1 MNEKNNRPLWIGLGV
16 SIAVNLC
23 LIIVVIFYPFLGFHN
38 AYIPEDLP
46 EDFNLMN
53 EAWSIINNDYIDN
66 DKIDSKEMSEGAVG
80 GMVRALG
87 DQYSVYLNPDAH
99 ALEMSDITGK
109 FYGIGAY
116 VGSKDNQ
123 LVIIAPMEGS
133 PAQAAGLLPGDI
145 ILKINGEDTL
155 GLSVTEAALK
165 IQGPEGTDVVLTILH
180 EDEEQPVEV
189 TITRQKIT
197 LTSVFWEEK
206 GNILYIKLIG
216 FTENAMPEI
225 IAALEAGVADK
236 VDGIIL
242 DLRNNGGG
250 LLNIAVDI
258 TSQFLDDGIVVRAV
272 NNKGEEGYE
281 PVKRGGMAT
290 DIPMVVL
297 VNSGSASASEVVAG
311 ALQDYERAKLI
322 GQQTFGKGSVQ
333 LIRSLSDG
341 SALHITMARWL
352 TPKGR
357 LIDGTGLQP
366 DLYSELEDDELVDF
380 AIDYLTGELEL
391 NPSYE

>member
-1 MNEKNNRPLWIGLGV
+1 MNDKNNKPLWIGL
-16 SIAVNLC
+16 SISIVVNLC
-23 LIIVVIFYPFLGFHN
+23 LIIVIIFYPFMGFHS
-38 AYIPEDLP
+38 AYVPEDLP
-46 EDFNLMN
+46 EDFNLMT
-53 EAWSIINNDYIDN
+53 EAWSIINSDYIDN
-66 DKIDSKEMSEGAVG
+66 DQIDSKVMSEGAVG

-116 VGSKDNQ
+116 VGSKNNQ

-133 PAQAAGLLPGDI
+133 PAQKAGLLPGDI

-180 EDEEQPVEV
+180 EDEEQPIDI

-197 LTSVFWEEK
+197 LTSVFWEIK
-206 GNILYIKLIG
+206 DNILYVQLIG

-225 IAALEAGVADK
+225 MAALEAGIADN
-236 VDGIIL
+236 VDGMIL

-258 TSQFLDDGIVVRAV
+258 ASQFLDDGIVVRAV

-281 PVKRGGMAT
+281 PVKRGGIAT
-290 DIPMVVL
+290 EIPMVVL
-297 VNSGSASASEVVAG
+297 VNGGSASASEVVAG

-341 SALHITMARWL
+341 SAIHITMARWL

-357 LIDGTGLQP
+357 MIDGTGLQP
-366 DLYSELEDDELVDF
+366 DLYSELEEDELVNF
-380 AIDYLTGELEL
+380 AIDYLTGEVEL
-391 NPSYE
+391 NTSYE

>member
-1 MNEKNNRPLWIGLGV
+1 MNEKNNRPLWIGLGI

-23 LIIVVIFYPFLGFHN
+23 LIIVVILYPFLGFHS
-38 AYIPEDLP
+38 AYIPQDLP

-53 EAWSIINNDYIDN
+53 EAWSIVNNDYIDN

-80 GMVRALG
+80 GMVDALG
-87 DQYSVYLNPDAH
+87 DKYSVYLNPDAH

-116 VGSKDNQ
+116 VGSKNNQ

-133 PAQAAGLLPGDI
+133 PAQEAGLLPGDI

-180 EDEEQPVEV
+180 EDEEQPIEV

-206 GNILYIKLIG
+206 DNILYVQLIG

-225 IAALEAGVADK
+225 MAALEAGIADK

-281 PVKRGGMAT
+281 PVKRGGIAT

-341 SALHITMARWL
+341 SAIHITMARWL

-366 DLYSELEDDELVDF
+366 DLYSELEDDELVNF
-380 AIDYLTGELEL
+380 AIDYLTGEVEL

>member
-1 MNEKNNRPLWIGLGV
+1 MNEKKNPPLLIGLTI
-16 SIAVNLC
+16 SIVINLC
-23 LIIVVIFYPFLGFHN
+23 LIIVVIFYPVLGFHK

-46 EDFNLMN
+46 EDFNLMS
-53 EAWSIINNDYIDN
+53 EAWSIINNDFIDS
-66 DKIDSKEMSEGAVG
+66 DKIEGKELSEGAVG
-80 GMVRALG
+80 GMVTALG
-87 DQYSVYLNPDAH
+87 DKYSVYLDPDEH
-99 ALEMSDITGK
+99 ALEMSSITGK

-133 PAQAAGLLPGDI
+133 PAEEAGLLPGDI

-155 GLSVTEAALK
+155 DLSVIEAALK

-180 EDEEQPVEV
+180 EDEEQPIDI

-197 LTSVFWEEK
+197 LTSVFWEIK
-206 GNILYIKLIG
+206 DNILYVQLIG
-216 FTENAMPEI
+216 FTENALQELME
-225 IAALEAGVADK
+225 ALEEAIADN
-236 VDGIIL
+236 VDGIVL

-258 TSQFLDDGIVVRAV
+258 TSQFLNKGVVVTAV
-272 NNKGEEGYE
+272 NNRGEEGYE
-281 PVKRGGMAT
+281 PVKPGGIAT

-297 VNSGSASASEVVAG
+297 VNNGSASASEVVAG
-311 ALQDYERAKLI
+311 ALQDYDRAKLI

-333 LIRSLSDG
+333 LIRDLSDG
-341 SALHITMARWL
+341 SAIHITIARWL
-352 TPKGR
+352 TPDGR
-357 LIDGTGLQP
+357 TIDGTGLQP
-366 DLYSELEDDELVDF
+366 DLYSELEGDELVDF
-380 AIDYLTGELEL
+380 ARDYLSGEVEL

>member
-1 MNEKNNRPLWIGLGV
+1 MNEKNNRPLWIGLGI

-23 LIIVVIFYPFLGFHN
+23 LIIVVVLYPFLGFHS
-38 AYIPEDLP
+38 AYIPQDLP

-53 EAWSIINNDYIDN
+53 EAWSIVNNDYIDN
-66 DKIDSKEMSEGAVG
+66 DNIDAKEMSEGAVG
-80 GMVRALG
+80 GMVDALG
-87 DQYSVYLNPDAH
+87 DKYSVYLNPDAH

-116 VGSKDNQ
+116 VGSKNNQ

-133 PAQAAGLLPGDI
+133 PAQEAGLLPGDI

-180 EDEEQPVEV
+180 EDEEQPIEV

-197 LTSVFWEEK
+197 LTSVFWKEK
-206 GNILYIKLIG
+206 DNILYIQLIG

-225 IAALEAGVADK
+225 MAALEAGIADK

-281 PVKRGGMAT
+281 PVKRGGIAT

-341 SALHITMARWL
+341 SAIHITMARWL

-366 DLYSELEDDELVDF
+366 DLYSELEDDELVNF
-380 AIDYLTGELEL
+380 AIDYLTGEVEL

>member
-1 MNEKNNRPLWIGLGV
+1 MNEKNNRPLWIGLGI

-23 LIIVVIFYPFLGFHN
+23 LIIVVVLYPFLGFHS
-38 AYIPEDLP
+38 AYIPQDLP

-53 EAWSIINNDYIDN
+53 EAWSIVNNDYIDN

-80 GMVRALG
+80 GMVDALG
-87 DQYSVYLNPDAH
+87 DKYSVYLNPDAH

-116 VGSKDNQ
+116 VGSKNNQ

-133 PAQAAGLLPGDI
+133 PAQEAGLLPGDI

-180 EDEEQPVEV
+180 EDEEQPIEV

-197 LTSVFWEEK
+197 LTSVFWKEK
-206 GNILYIKLIG
+206 DNILYIQLIG

-225 IAALEAGVADK
+225 MAALEAGIADK

-281 PVKRGGMAT
+281 PVKRGGIAT

-341 SALHITMARWL
+341 SAIHITMARWL

-366 DLYSELEDDELVDF
+366 DLYSELEDDELVNF
-380 AIDYLTGELEL
+380 AIDYLTGEVEL